1 MSGSNGHRN
10 TILRVEVTPY
20 ERPDGR
26 QEARID
32 LVDGAGRTV
41 ASLGWWSALSL
52 ASDLTKALAML
63 RESTVETAGRVVH
76 DMRRDAAGDL
86 R

>member
-1 MSGSNGHRN
+1 MNGGNGRRGS
-10 TILRVEVTPY
+10 LRVEVTPY

-26 QEARID
+26 QESRID

-41 ASLGWWSALSL
+41 ASLGWWTTLSL
-52 ASDLTKALAML
+52 AADLTKAVAML
-63 RESTVETAGRVVH
+63 RESTVENGRVVH
-76 DMRRDAAGDL
+76 DMRRDAAGD

>member
-1 MSGSNGHRN
+1 MNGGNGHRN
-10 TILRVEVTPY
+10 TILQVEVTPY

-41 ASLGWWSALSL
+41 ASLGWWTALSL
-52 ASDLTKALAML
+52 AADLTKAVAML
-63 RESTVETAGRVVH
+63 RESTVENGRVVH
-76 DMRRDAAGDL
+76 DMRRDAAGD